1 MNNFLKLILIFIFIS
16 NCSFHKNSKFWT
28 KQKIVKEKSNNF
40 LQILKKEENLISEF
54 NPNLKI
60 RLNSKLVNKSFLNN
74 LNNNNGRID
83 FNGNLKNL
91 SKYKFSKIKNFHQ
104 YNPQISFY
112 NNDIIFFDNKGTI
125 LRFNDDSDLIW
136 KKNIYT
142 KFEKKQNP
150 ILFFENDNK
159 TLIVADNITNYYAL
173 DVDTGELLWSKNN
186 TAPFNSQI
194 KIYEDKFFLID
205 FENILRAYSVKN
217 GKEIWNIRTENS
229 FIRSPK
235 KLSMVIVN
243 GKIYFNNFSGDI
255 SSVDIQSGE
264 LLWQTPTESR
274 LNYDE
279 SFILMTSDII
289 ADKSA
294 LYFSNN
300 KNKFFSLDIHT
311 GTINWKQKINSN
323 LRPTLIDDY
332 IFTVSHDG
340 YLVIIEKNTGNI
352 LRITDVLKSF
362 KNKKRNKIHPTG
374 FIVGNTNIY
383 LTTDNGRL
391 IVLDLVTGKTL
402 SVMKID
408 NQKISRPSVLND
420 NLFIITDNSIL
431 KIN

>member
-1 MNNFLKLILIFIFIS
+1 MTAIFFLLLFLKI
-16 NCSFHKNSKFWT
+16 SKFT
-28 KQKIVKEKSNNF
+28 TSFGCLEPRYPAKS
-40 LQILKKEENLISEF
+40 ENLSILDRRINNTNIFSS
-54 NPNLKI
+54 N
-60 RLNSKLVNKSFLNN
+60 RLGVNDSLEGGQSLTLGTEYN

-362 KNKKRNKIHPTG
+362 KDKKRNKIHPTG

>member
-1 MNNFLKLILIFIFIS
+1 
-16 NCSFHKNSKFWT
+16 
-28 KQKIVKEKSNNF
+28 
-40 LQILKKEENLISEF
+40 
-54 NPNLKI
+54 
-60 RLNSKLVNKSFLNN
+60 
-74 LNNNNGRID
+74 
-83 FNGNLKNL
+83 
-91 SKYKFSKIKNFHQ
+91 
-104 YNPQISFY
+104 
-112 NNDIIFFDNKGTI
+112 
-125 LRFNDDSDLIW
+125 
-136 KKNIYT
+136 
-142 KFEKKQNP
+142 
-150 ILFFENDNK
+150 
-159 TLIVADNITNYYAL
+159 
-173 DVDTGELLWSKNN
+173 
-186 TAPFNSQI
+186 
-194 KIYEDKFFLID
+194 
-205 FENILRAYSVKN
+205 
-217 GKEIWNIRTENS
+217 
-229 FIRSPK
+229 
-235 KLSMVIVN
+235 MVIVN

-332 IFTVSHDG
+332 IFTVSHDS

-362 KNKKRNKIHPTG
+362 KDKKRNKIHPTG

-420 NLFIITDNSIL
+420 NLFIITIHEMLADDHGEGVHNHIFPFITIIL
-431 KIN
+431 KDGYWETLKDGKFWRPVGYIGFRSSNTLHRVDLKEGTKPLTIFISGPFGLRKGPRSKYGINFKKII